1 MKNRHAVVCKLTAK
15 MGLAAPSSMK
25 EIQLTAAMWFLLY
38 QTCSVGMVLLNKT
51 LIASFPNPNTVLGF
65 QNGASVLYLYLG
77 GRQSIGIFDLS
88 VPFRATHF
96 KPFLFPTLFWVA
108 MLTLSLKMLQH
119 NSVATM
125 TMFKIL
131 GTLMTCTIE
140 ILYFKVKY
148 SNKAKASLG
157 LLAVGTAV
165 YVGADV
171 NFNPIGYFFATLQ
184 ISSWV
189 LQIFIEKVA
198 TVNSEQTE
206 AGVAIIRNMLSLPL
220 VIALIAESGEINAP
234 YELMIRHKIWGLVAL
249 SSLFGCGL
257 GLGTSALYK
266 YFAPATVMVC
276 NNTGKCISV
285 ILGCIFF
292 EDSLSVPQVI
302 GLAASLAGSSLYGQE
317 EKKKWGSA

>member
-1 MKNRHAVVCKLTAK
+1 
-15 MGLAAPSSMK
+15 
-25 EIQLTAAMWFLLY
+25 
-38 QTCSVGMVLLNKT
+38 
-51 LIASFPNPNTVLGF
+51 
-65 QNGASVLYLYLG
+65 
-77 GRQSIGIFDLS
+77 
-88 VPFRATHF
+88 
-96 KPFLFPTLFWVA
+96 

-140 ILYFKVKY
+140 TLYFKVKY

-189 LQIFIEKVA
+189 LQTFIEKVA
-198 TVNSEQTE
+198 TVNSEQTK
-206 AGVAIIRNMLSLPL
+206 AGVAIIRNMLSLPV
-220 VIALIAESGEINAP
+220 VIALIGVSGEINAP
-234 YELMIRHKIWGLVAL
+234 YELMIRHEIWGLVAL

-257 GLGTSALYK
+257 GLSTSALYK

-292 EDSLSVPQVI
+292 DDSLSATQVI
-302 GLAASLAGSSLYGQE
+302 GLVTSLAGSSLYGQE
-317 EKKKWGSA
+317 EKKQWGSA